1 MNQTH
6 TGSSIERKAFIF
18 NIQKY
23 NMYDGPGIRTIVFFK
38 GCPLRCKW
46 CANPEGM
53 QRKYQVM
60 FKKNSCVNC
69 GACTSVC
76 PTGIHVM
83 EDGTHKIRRD
93 IDCMGCRRCMEVCPR
108 DAISICGEVKSISE
122 LLKVVKEDEAFYDQ
136 SGGGVTLGGG
146 EVLAQPEAAKSLLMA
161 CKQEGINTAIETCG
175 FAKKE
180 TILEIAEYVDLF
192 LFDIKHMDP
201 QRHNELVGV
210 NNEQILEN
218 LQELL
223 HRRFN
228 VKVRMPMLKGINDS
242 KEEIDAVIKFLM
254 PFRDCSNFKGIDL
267 LPYHKMGVNKYNQL
281 DRPYPIEGDPSLT
294 EADLA
299 RIEGWLKEYQ
309 FPVNVVHH

>member
-122 LLKVVKEDEAFYDQ
+122 LLKV
-136 SGGGVTLGGG
+136 
-146 EVLAQPEAAKSLLMA
+146 
-161 CKQEGINTAIETCG
+161 
-175 FAKKE
+175 
-180 TILEIAEYVDLF
+180 
-192 LFDIKHMDP
+192 
-201 QRHNELVGV
+201 
-210 NNEQILEN
+210 
-218 LQELL
+218 
-223 HRRFN
+223 
-228 VKVRMPMLKGINDS
+228 
-242 KEEIDAVIKFLM
+242 
-254 PFRDCSNFKGIDL
+254 
-267 LPYHKMGVNKYNQL
+267 
-281 DRPYPIEGDPSLT
+281 
-294 EADLA
+294 
-299 RIEGWLKEYQ
+299 
-309 FPVNVVHH
+309 